1 LQRPFFLQKHFSK
14 TITMEK
20 EINPLIR
27 TEVIELNIGAN
38 VTTSYNFGQLPNLR
52 TAKRIIRV
60 EAYDRTQV
68 SKTLSNKD
76 VITNAVLLK
85 SYLKLVELGGTQ
97 ATIHTLPLYD
107 ISQQQNAMVVEN
119 INCQPIDWEKSTIN
133 IPETTGL
140 SANESFIIKVKY
152 IK

>member
-1 LQRPFFLQKHFSK
+1 
-14 TITMEK
+14 MEQ
-20 EINPLIR
+20 EINKSIR
-27 TEVIELNIGAN
+27 TEIIELNIGAN

-52 TAKRIIRV
+52 TASKIIRI

-68 SKTLSNKD
+68 SLSLSNKA
-76 VITNAVLLK
+76 VVTNAVLLK

-107 ISQQQNAMVVEN
+107 ISQQQNAMVVED

-140 SANESFIIKVKY
+140 AANESYLIKVKY

>member
-1 LQRPFFLQKHFSK
+1 
-14 TITMEK
+14 MDK
-20 EINPLIR
+20 EINPLLR
-27 TEVIELNIGAN
+27 TEVIEVNVGAN
-38 VTTSYNFGQLPNLR
+38 ITNAYNFGQLPNLR
-52 TAKRIIRV
+52 TAKRIIRI
-60 EAYDRTQV
+60 EAYDRNQV

-76 VITNAVLLK
+76 TVTNAVLLK

-119 INCQPIDWEKSTIN
+119 INCQAIDWEKSTIN

-140 SANESFIIKVKY
+140 AVNESFILKVKY
-152 IK
+152 IKG

>member
-1 LQRPFFLQKHFSK
+1 
-14 TITMEK
+14 MEK
-20 EINPLIR
+20 EVNKLIR

-38 VTTSYNFGQLPNLR
+38 IANSYNFGQLPNLR
-52 TAKRIIRV
+52 QASKILRI
-60 EAYDRTQV
+60 EAYDRNQV

-76 VITNAVLLK
+76 VITNTVLLK

-107 ISQQQNAMVVEN
+107 LSQQQNAMIVED

-140 SANESFIIKVKY
+140 AVNESFLIKVKY